1 MIIKL
6 PVAEELNR
14 SVRLRVWSDVPN
26 AAFGLDQT
34 FDVGR
39 KLFAKVDPIYGLSIR
54 AGAQTGEVPTHLF
67 WIRYGTGTRPQDI
80 TASHVF
86 EWQNRRY
93 RVIDAIN
100 VGDMQRFTQV
110 SVKDLGA
117 I

>member
-1 MIIKL
+1 MIRL

-14 SVRLRVWSDVPN
+14 SVQLRIWNDVPN

-34 FDVGR
+34 FDAGR
-39 KLFAKVDPIYGLSIR
+39 KLFAKVEPVYGLAIR

-80 TASHVF
+80 TSSHVF
-86 EWQNRRY
+86 EWQGRRY

-117 I
+117 IS